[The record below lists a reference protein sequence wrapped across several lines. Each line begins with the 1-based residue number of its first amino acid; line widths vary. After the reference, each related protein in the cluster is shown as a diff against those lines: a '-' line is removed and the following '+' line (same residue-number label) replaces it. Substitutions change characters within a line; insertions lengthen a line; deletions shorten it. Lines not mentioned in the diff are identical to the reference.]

1 MREFRSGSS
10 RILISTDLLARGID
24 VQQAVYST
32 RGDFKQL
39 DLPTVWFELFRCL
52 PTELNLPDNLTDP
65 DDVALMVTVTMLAMA
80 LRDKS
85 RGRGNDSSAPS
96 WTSNMG
102 PSRGVKFRG
111 GAAPTPPAWSY
122 DVKDIR
128 AYEKYEKKV
137 RLWQMHARHFMTDK
151 EIGLSLYT
159 SPRGEAEQELEFL
172 EAEAIYDRQGVD
184 AILQHLRAS
193 FQQKTSVY
201 IKRQYLFEYE
211 TLGCFN
217 CAVVPEPN
225 DDPEGDDLPQEGQ
238 DEVPGDDD
246 ELGEKDPSGEDLG
259 LNDLA
264 EVLTVT
270 ARKLAAVTQGRKF
283 SGQPK
288 RSLADKK
295 RNSICAGCGN
305 KGHWAND
312 DECPLNQNQSGSSS
326 AAPKRKG
333 KGHKGRDDRGAV
345 DAKKVMT
352 VFHNTGF
359 DSTIEYIPDDT
370 APNHHFAMV
379 CTAPIFSCLTT
390 SFQDSFGYMI
400 MDTACQRACC
410 GQMWMDGHEK
420 LLKEFSLKVFYE
432 ESNEHF
438 QFGSGQPVVSTQK
451 AWIPA
456 GLEQHCLSFG
466 VNVLPSEI
474 PFLGSLKILN
484 SLGSIIDLNQRVVH
498 FSTIG
503 VTCPLKRVCGHLA
516 VEICV
521 FPPRPHRLSI
531 WSKLF
536 ESGFTDPEIAHV
548 CLLKVYDPVLRQ
560 RWKHLC
566 RRLHHLARA
575 AVVHVYQ
582 AKRLG
587 VLSAKDYK
595 NITDKDETTDDPKNK
610 EKMPQRRAKAS
621 TAARS
626 KTASSAAA
634 SSSTPAKAYHVKNQ
648 TECPHPTFKRRGNR
662 HGSFATCTARMARW
676 KWDGRGW
683 KQHGSSS
690 KLSLPLPSFLTTV
703 DGSIKPP
710 GYTGETFL
718 QLPPPGYET
727 HEAIQPDAGLRCG
740 IHRSGGTRGGGD
752 GQHLQL
758 APGKRK
764 RLVGEVKK
772 ATKALWPEVLVVN
785 DIPSEKNKPH
795 YVDVFEL
802 FAGSAKATLFA
813 KKYGLNALEPYELA
827 DGKDL
832 CDKKVESF
840 VLDALRRMRPLLLL
854 IGFPCTE
861 FCIMNENCNY
871 ALRPEE
877 LELRRA
883 LMRPALKW
891 VCKLCQEQAASG
903 RYYILENPLRS
914 RLWQEACVKELYKV
928 DNTEFV
934 NCDGGAFGA
943 VDLDGFPIIKTYG
956 FLLNCPKIARALDR
970 RLSPQERQV
979 CKPLEGANVTAS
991 QVYPDDLVH
1000 AILRAL
1006 RKTANTFTGGTVRSL
1021 VLQPGQALFK
1031 RVESLVPWELTRVQ
1045 IASTPMTR
1053 RMPRDIPFTHRGAAL
1068 LHADESLVLEA
1079 EDLAVI
1085 EFPKQRFSKVVSAA
1099 IFFYGLVDEDLP
1111 ARQEQPSGEP
1121 DPGDQGD
1128 PQLPVPGLRTDVTFP
1143 GAPKELAS
1151 AVKASVARLRLNT
1164 GHANKK
1170 ELIRFLSAHGSVNFG
1185 ERVQLDIVY
1194 VRDLT
1199 GSNHMILGMVD
1210 LATSFQQAVRVQ
1222 SRNAEH
1228 VLEMFRRA
1236 WLAPYGY
1243 PLVCE
1248 VDADGAFEGEFRLQ
1262 LEHAGVHVPVIPPE
1276 AHWRIGTVER
1286 RNAILRTALEK
1297 LIDENAVVNGAGLD
1311 WILVAAVQAL
1321 NASTAS
1327 KGRCPY
1333 QAVFGRL
1340 PRFPGDLFSDDRA
1353 LAVTD
1358 SHLLAEELR
1367 CQALRVINEMRASQ
1381 TIRRALP
1388 RKTKPGR
1395 DECKQILPGSLA
1407 AYWRWSKKVTYEQLR
1422 PAYGMESWTPS
1433 LEDMKALKTAELA
1446 LTDGLWRDERGPG
1459 PPEEETLDV
1468 HVDEPMAQ
1476 KQHQW
1481 HLKDNLQLKMKAL
1494 DREIPWRVI
1503 VAGPKEIFDLYVA
1516 ANIKEYESWLS
1527 WACIRP
1533 LSEERIHEIKNT
1545 PSLKRRIIPARNAYR
1560 DKNRQAQC
1568 TDCKSLYDAVI
1579 SPNVST
1585 SEKRTMIAI
1594 RSAQDFIKE
1603 DECRKGVAINFVTNN
1618 DVRIMKDLERHVR
1631 AKVRSTKLAPCFY
1644 IVL

>member
-1 MREFRSGSS
+1 M
-10 RILISTDLLARGID
+10 
-24 VQQAVYST
+24 
-32 RGDFKQL
+32 
-39 DLPTVWFELFRCL
+39 
-52 PTELNLPDNLTDP
+52 
-65 DDVALMVTVTMLAMA
+65 
-80 LRDKS
+80 
-85 RGRGNDSSAPS
+85 
-96 WTSNMG
+96 
-102 PSRGVKFRG
+102 
-111 GAAPTPPAWSY
+111 
-122 DVKDIR
+122 
-128 AYEKYEKKV
+128 
-137 RLWQMHARHFMTDK
+137 
-151 EIGLSLYT
+151 
-159 SPRGEAEQELEFL
+159 
-172 EAEAIYDRQGVD
+172 
-184 AILQHLRAS
+184 
-193 FQQKTSVY
+193 
-201 IKRQYLFEYE
+201 
-211 TLGCFN
+211 
-217 CAVVPEPN
+217 PEPN

-438 QFGSGQPVVSTQK
+438 QFGSGQPVETTQK

-548 CLLKVYDPVLRQ
+548 CLLKADAQPDSFLSSPLDGDILQPPSASHGTGLRPGVAAALEASMPAAPSPGSRSGGACVPGQ
-560 RWKHLC
+560 AAGGVERQGLQEHHGQGRDHGRPQEQGEDASETRQSVHSCQIKDSIIGSGIKQYSSQGLPRQEPDRVPTPNVQATRQPARKLC
-566 RRLHHLARA
+566 NVHGTHGTLEVGRPRLETAWLLLQ
-575 AVVHVYQ
+575 VV
-582 AKRLG
+582 
-587 VLSAKDYK
+587 
-595 NITDKDETTDDPKNK
+595 
-610 EKMPQRRAKAS
+610 
-621 TAARS
+621 TAATVFLDDGGWFHQASRVHGRDVPS
-626 KTASSAAA
+626 AATTGLRASST
-634 SSSTPAKAYHVKNQ
+634 SSTSAGSVPKGSGSHDDFRTNATGFDGPWNFDGNYGGRVLGQDWFTKVKA
-648 TECPHPTFKRRGNR
+648 TLDDLF
-662 HGSFATCTARMARW
+662 S
-676 KWDGRGW
+676 GR
-683 KQHGSSS
+683 
-690 KLSLPLPSFLTTV
+690 
-703 DGSIKPP
+703 
-710 GYTGETFL
+710 
-718 QLPPPGYET
+718 T

-827 DGKDL
+827 DVKDL

-1006 RKTANTFTGGTVRSL
+1006 RKTA
-1021 VLQPGQALFK
+1021 Q
-1031 RVESLVPWELTRVQ
+1031 
-1045 IASTPMTR
+1045 
-1053 RMPRDIPFTHRGAAL
+1053 L
-1068 LHADESLVLEA
+1068 LS
-1079 EDLAVI
+1079 
-1085 EFPKQRFSKVVSAA
+1085 
-1099 IFFYGLVDEDLP
+1099 
-1111 ARQEQPSGEP
+1111 
-1121 DPGDQGD
+1121 
-1128 PQLPVPGLRTDVTFP
+1128 
-1143 GAPKELAS
+1143 
-1151 AVKASVARLRLNT
+1151 
-1164 GHANKK
+1164 
-1170 ELIRFLSAHGSVNFG
+1170 
-1185 ERVQLDIVY
+1185 
-1194 VRDLT
+1194 
-1199 GSNHMILGMVD
+1199 
-1210 LATSFQQAVRVQ
+1210 
-1222 SRNAEH
+1222 
-1228 VLEMFRRA
+1228 
-1236 WLAPYGY
+1236 
-1243 PLVCE
+1243 
-1248 VDADGAFEGEFRLQ
+1248 
-1262 LEHAGVHVPVIPPE
+1262 
-1276 AHWRIGTVER
+1276 
-1286 RNAILRTALEK
+1286 
-1297 LIDENAVVNGAGLD
+1297 
-1311 WILVAAVQAL
+1311 
-1321 NASTAS
+1321 
-1327 KGRCPY
+1327 
-1333 QAVFGRL
+1333 
-1340 PRFPGDLFSDDRA
+1340 
-1353 LAVTD
+1353 
-1358 SHLLAEELR
+1358 
-1367 CQALRVINEMRASQ
+1367 
-1381 TIRRALP
+1381 
-1388 RKTKPGR
+1388 PGR
-1395 DECKQILPGSLA
+1395 FDE
-1407 AYWRWSKKVTYEQLR
+1407 T
-1422 PAYGMESWTPS
+1422 
-1433 LEDMKALKTAELA
+1433 
-1446 LTDGLWRDERGPG
+1446 
-1459 PPEEETLDV
+1459 
-1468 HVDEPMAQ
+1468 
-1476 KQHQW
+1476 
-1481 HLKDNLQLKMKAL
+1481 
-1494 DREIPWRVI
+1494 
-1503 VAGPKEIFDLYVA
+1503 
-1516 ANIKEYESWLS
+1516 
-1527 WACIRP
+1527 
-1533 LSEERIHEIKNT
+1533 
-1545 PSLKRRIIPARNAYR
+1545 
-1560 DKNRQAQC
+1560 
-1568 TDCKSLYDAVI
+1568 
-1579 SPNVST
+1579 
-1585 SEKRTMIAI
+1585 
-1594 RSAQDFIKE
+1594 
-1603 DECRKGVAINFVTNN
+1603 
-1618 DVRIMKDLERHVR
+1618 
-1631 AKVRSTKLAPCFY
+1631 
-1644 IVL
+1644 